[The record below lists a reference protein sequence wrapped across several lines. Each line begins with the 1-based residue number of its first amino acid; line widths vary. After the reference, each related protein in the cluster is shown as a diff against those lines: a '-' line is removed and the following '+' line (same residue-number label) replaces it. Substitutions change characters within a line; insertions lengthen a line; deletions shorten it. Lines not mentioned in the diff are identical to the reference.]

1 VHGDIISPHTSSKF
15 YTRFDI
21 RWKIIF
27 ALAFLA
33 CVLTAQRINIWEF
46 LCYIVILLTWTAL
59 ARPPFLLLLK
69 RLTILIP
76 VYILLTVTAFFYSE
90 GAVKYIIHL
99 RILDLT
105 ITDYGISRLYTY
117 CVKTTLSLYAL
128 ILTFST
134 ERITTI
140 LYGLMKLKFPKILLN
155 ILFLATRYIEVIGRQ
170 AQQMLRAKKSR
181 SFNLTIL
188 DQYRTTGAFL
198 GSLFLRS
205 MFRAERVYQ
214 SMLTRGYTGAF
225 HFVPQLKIQAKN
237 PAKRDSEIIIHYATG
252 TLFILLL
259 SAAKIAGFLFER

>member
-1 VHGDIISPHTSSKF
+1 MYGTIFSHHTSSKL
-15 YTRFDI
+15 YAQFDI

-46 LCYIVILLTWTAL
+46 LCYIVILFTWTAL

-76 VYILLTVTAFFYSE
+76 VYILLTVTALFYSE
-90 GAVKYIIHL
+90 GTAKYTI
-99 RILDLT
+99 DFGVANLT
-105 ITDYGISRLYTY
+105 ITDYGASRLYTY

-134 ERITTI
+134 ESIISI
-140 LYGLMKLKFPKILLN
+140 LYGLRKLKFPKILLN

-214 SMLTRGYTGAF
+214 SMLARGYTGAF
-225 HFVPQLKIQAKN
+225 HFVPQLRHSSEKA
-237 PAKRDSEIIIHYATG
+237 PASEIITHYAAG
-252 TLFILLL
+252 ILFILLL

>member
-1 VHGDIISPHTSSKF
+1 MSGTIYSHHTSSKL

-27 ALAFLA
+27 ALAFLF
-33 CVLTAQRINIWEF
+33 CVLTARKINTWEF
-46 LCYIVILLTWTAL
+46 LCYLVILLIWTAL
-59 ARPPFLLLLK
+59 ARPPFLLMLK

-76 VYILLTVTAFFYSE
+76 IYILLTVTAFFYSE
-90 GAVKYIIHL
+90 STVNYTIQL
-99 RILDLT
+99 RIFDLT

-134 ERITTI
+134 ESITTI
-140 LYGLMKLKFPKILLN
+140 LYGLRKLKFPKILLN
-155 ILFLATRYIEVIGRQ
+155 ILFLSSRYIEVIGRQ
-170 AQQMLRAKKSR
+170 AQRMLRAKKSR
-181 SFNLTIL
+181 TFHLTISG
-188 DQYRTTGAFL
+188 QYHAAGAFL

-205 MFRAERVYQ
+205 MFRAERVYR
-214 SMLTRGYTGAF
+214 SMLARDYTGEF

-252 TLFILLL
+252 ILFILLL
-259 SAAKIAGFLFER
+259 GTAKIAGFLFEK